1 MRRPSDFF
9 TAKNILA
16 AAMLL
21 VGALLIIR
29 NWSAVMGLP
38 AGAPEGQSPEDTSQQ
53 SRQVETPATP
63 KAMLTVVERLI
74 PTQPPTPS
82 PSSFPSPLPSHPPKL
97 GGTEGDAPPS
107 AIPPSLPTPA
117 LRQAPG
123 PLAQGQRAQDAAS
136 PQQAE
141 ELTPSPSQ
149 EAQASLFSTRERF
162 GIGVALPPVD
172 QYDAGRLGAGWYV
185 AWRVTP
191 DTLLPNGMEFVQ
203 MVRLAGG
210 SYRPDIDTIGAA
222 ADANPG
228 SLWIIG
234 NEPDVLWQDNATP
247 TEYAQVY
254 HDLYTFLKDRDPS
267 CRVAIGG
274 ISQPTPLR
282 LEYLDMILETYQR
295 LYDQKMPVDAWN
307 IHAFI
312 LREER
317 DSWGIDIPPGISDDT
332 GVLYEIEDHD
342 DLELFKRQIV
352 DFRRWMEERDERRK
366 PLIVSEYGIL
376 MPADYGFPYEAV
388 RDFMYETFDYFL
400 TAADE
405 SLGYPADGNRLVQ
418 RWAWYSLSDRLYPT
432 SNLFD
437 PETKE
442 ITPLGIDYQKYVEGL
457 LAP

>member
-1 MRRPSDFF
+1 MSRIGGFF
-9 TAKNILA
+9 TARNILA
-16 AAMLL
+16 GAMAL

-29 NWSAVMGLP
+29 NWGAVITHP
-38 AGAPEGQSPEDTSQQ
+38 SVPT
-53 SRQVETPATP
+53 ATP
-63 KAMLTVVERLI
+63 TVIERLI
-74 PTQPPTPS
+74 PSHPPTP
-82 PSSFPSPLPSHPPKL
+82 PLST
-97 GGTEGDAPPS
+97 GASPS
-107 AIPPSLPTPA
+107 AIPLPSPTLA
-117 LRQAPG
+117 LRQA
-123 PLAQGQRAQDAAS
+123 QDVAS
-136 PQQAE
+136 SQQAE
-141 ELTPSPSQ
+141 ELTPRSSQ
-149 EAQASLFSTRERF
+149 EAQASLLLTRERF
-162 GIGVALPPVD
+162 GVGVALPPID

-191 DTLLPNGMEFVQ
+191 DPLRPNGMEFVQ

-210 SYRPDIDTIGAA
+210 NYAPDIDTIGAA

-234 NEPDVLWQDNATP
+234 NEPDVIWQDNATP

-254 HDLYTFLKDRDPS
+254 HDLYTFLKGRDPS

-282 LEYLDMILETYQR
+282 LEYLDMILEAYQK

-332 GVLYEIEDHD
+332 GVLYEIKDHD
-342 DLELFKRQIV
+342 DLELFQRQIV
-352 DFRRWMEERDERRK
+352 DFRRWMEERGERHK

-376 MPADYGFPYEAV
+376 MPEDYGFPYGTV

-400 TAADE
+400 TATDD
-405 SLGYPADGNRLVQ
+405 SLG
-418 RWAWYSLSDRLYPT
+418 
-432 SNLFD
+432 
-437 PETKE
+437 
-442 ITPLGIDYQKYVEGL
+442 
-457 LAP
+457 

>member
-9 TAKNILA
+9 TAKNVLA
-16 AAMLL
+16 TAMLL
-21 VGALLIIR
+21 VGAFLIIR
-29 NWSAVMGLP
+29 NWGAVTGLP
-38 AGAPEGQSPEDTSQQ
+38 AGTPE
-53 SRQVETPATP
+53 ATP
-63 KAMLTVVERLI
+63 TVVERLI
-74 PTQPPTPS
+74 PSHPPTP
-82 PSSFPSPLPSHPPKL
+82 PLST
-97 GGTEGDAPPS
+97 GASPS

-117 LRQAPG
+117 
-123 PLAQGQRAQDAAS
+123 S

-141 ELTPSPSQ
+141 ELTPRSSQ
-149 EAQASLFSTRERF
+149 EAQASLFLTRERF

-172 QYDAGRLGAGWYV
+172 QYDAGHLGAGWYV
-185 AWRVTP
+185 AWRVNP
-191 DTLLPNGMEFVQ
+191 DPSHPNGMEFVQ

-234 NEPDVLWQDNATP
+234 NEPDVIWQDNATP

-254 HDLYTFLKDRDPS
+254 HDLYTFLKGRDPS

-282 LEYLDMILETYQR
+282 LRYLDMILEAYER
-295 LYDQKMPVDAWN
+295 LYGQKMPVDVWN

-317 DSWGIDIPPGISDDT
+317 DSWGIDIPPGISDAM

-352 DFRRWMEERDERRK
+352 DFRRWMEERDERHK

-376 MPADYGFPYEAV
+376 MPEDYGFPYETV

-400 TAADE
+400 TATDE

-457 LAP
+457 LSP